1 MSTWWATVT
10 SSTYFD
16 ITVRLLLAMVL
27 GGLIGLERDKR
38 DLPAGFRTHI
48 LVCLGSALIMLISI
62 YGFEDVMHRRNI
74 QADPAR
80 LAAQVVSGIGF
91 LGAGTILV
99 NGFAI
104 RGLTT
109 AASLWVVAGI
119 GLAAGAGFY
128 FGAVLTTA
136 LVLFILVLLN
146 RLESWYVSHRRLRRL
161 VVRVVDQPG
170 QLARIANLLSNYGV
184 VVRRIDVEDVH
195 GKGDKPSVD
204 ITLSLLFPPDQSPLF
219 VVERLRDLDG
229 VRDVSLL

>member
-1 MSTWWATVT
+1 MSTWMATVT

-16 ITVRLLLAMVL
+16 ITVRLLLAVVL

-48 LVCLGSALIMLISI
+48 LVCLGSALVMLISI
-62 YGFEDVMHRRNI
+62 YGFEDVIDRTNI

-99 NGFAI
+99 HGFAI

-119 GLAAGAGFY
+119 GLAVGAGFY

-136 LVLFILVLLN
+136 LVLFSLVLLN
-146 RLESWYVSHRRLRRL
+146 RLESWYVSQRRLRRL

-170 QLARIANLLSNYGV
+170 QLARIASLLSNYGV
-184 VVRRIDVEDVH
+184 VIRRIEVEDVH
-195 GKGDKPSVD
+195 RKGDKPSVD
-204 ITLSLLFPPDQSPLF
+204 ITLSLHFPPDQSPLF